1 MIKSLIKKIT
11 FYDKLYF
18 LLKDSF
24 LYQLRK
30 KLNGQIA
37 NMLYG
42 YPSKNFFV
50 IGVTWTN
57 GKTTTVN
64 LIHKILNDHV
74 AKTVMVSTANIKIG
88 NQELENKKKMTSLDV
103 YDLQSILAT
112 AKDSWCKIAILEASS
127 HGLNQYRFEGVEFDF
142 AVLTNVTHDHLD
154 FHGTMERYT
163 KAKEKLF
170 RYVLEN
176 KKQNKYASFNI
187 DDKAGR
193 RRYEDMPFDKK
204 LSYSVVSSSNLKAEN
219 INISPVWTSFSFTY
233 LGKSY
238 EMQTKL
244 LGEFNV
250 YNILAAFSVVFQIGV
265 PIEQAIQSVSNFAP
279 VTGRMEPILWKWA
292 HFFVDFAHTPDALE
306 KTLDYLSKIK
316 WTGRLITLF
325 GAPGCRDK
333 TKRPIMGEIADQYS
347 DILIVTDDDPDTEN
361 RLEILEQLTMNI
373 KNKQQGKN
381 LFTIPERTLA
391 VKFACELAQP
401 GDVIMFAGKG
411 HETVQLTNFGKRKWS
426 DKEEI
431 LKNLNA

>member
-1 MIKSLIKKIT
+1 MLKSLIKKIT

-37 NMLYG
+37 NTLYG
-42 YPSKNFFV
+42 YPSRNFFV
-50 IGVTWTN
+50 IGVTGTN

-74 AKTVMVSTANIKIG
+74 AKTVMVSTANIKVG
-88 NQELENKKKMTSLDV
+88 SQDLENNKKMTSLDV

-112 AKDSWCKIAILEASS
+112 AKDSWCKIAVLEASS
-127 HGLNQYRFEGVEFDF
+127 HGLNQYRFEWVEFDF
-142 AVLTNVTHDHLD
+142 AVLTNITHDHLD

-250 YNILAAFSVVFQIGV
+250 YNILAAFSVVLQIGV